1 MTASRH
7 VATVY
12 GLLISSKPSLKV
24 VKTFTYRGV
33 PREFSNRYYFDG
45 GTPADS
51 AHWTTLSDAVVLAEK
66 AVYPSTG
73 FTGSITGT
81 FGYAAGSD
89 VPVFSKTYAT
99 AWTMGIGAGCAT
111 PGDCAVLVRYGTTAR
126 TSKNHPIY
134 LYNYYHGAVSTSTT
148 TGDTVLA
155 AQVTAMGTYAAAWV
169 AGFSDGALTLVRTGP
184 NGHNATGYVVNTKVH
199 HRDFPN
205 G

>member
-1 MTASRH
+1 
-7 VATVY
+7 V
-12 GLLISSKPSLKV
+12 SSKPSLKV

-51 AHWTTLSDAVVLAEK
+51 THWTTLSDAVTTAEK
-66 AVYPSTG
+66 AIYTSTG
-73 FTGSITGT
+73 FTLTITGT

-89 VPVFSKTYAT
+89 VPVFSKTYSLAGT
-99 AWTMGIGAGCAT
+99 AAIGSGCAT
-111 PGDCAVLVRYGTTAR
+111 PGDCAVLVRYSTSAR

-134 LYNYYHGAVSTSTT
+134 LYNYYHGAVSSTAT
-148 TGDTVLA
+148 AGDTVQST
-155 AQVTAMGTYAAAWV
+155 QVTNMGTYAAAWV
-169 AGFSDGALTLVRTGP
+169 AGFSDGSITCVRTGP
-184 NGHNATGYVVNTKVH
+184 EGHNATGYVVNTKVH